1 MLQLSEHFTLD
12 ELIYSETAIRVG
24 IDNRPSLDIVS
35 NLSRLCLLLEQVRG
49 LINKPIR
56 ISSGYRCIALNQLVK
71 GQPNSQHLV
80 GCAADIKVSG
90 MTPDEIVKAI
100 IQSEIQY
107 DQLIREFCD
116 GKGNGW
122 VHISVPNKPE
132 DTPRNQ
138 TLIIDKSGTRSYS

>member
-1 MLQLSEHFTLD
+1 
-12 ELIYSETAIRVG
+12 
-24 IDNRPSLDIVS
+24 
-35 NLSRLCLLLEQVRG
+35 
-49 LINKPIR
+49 
-56 ISSGYRCIALNQLVK
+56 
-71 GQPNSQHLV
+71 
-80 GCAADIKVSG
+80 

-122 VHISVPNKPE
+122 VHISVTNNVE

-138 TLIIDKSGTRSYS
+138 TLIIDKDGGRPYK